1 MSAETLE
8 PSHEL
13 LVRAPNP
20 WAALDAVTRAMAHAR
35 LVSLNVSRFGGGEAL
50 VKLRVEGLAPE
61 NAVRIADDL
70 ANSGS
75 VSAAQVEHIFWRRS
89 A

>member
-1 MSAETLE
+1 
-8 PSHEL
+8 
-13 LVRAPNP
+13 
-20 WAALDAVTRAMAHAR
+20 
-35 LVSLNVSRFGGGEAL
+35 L